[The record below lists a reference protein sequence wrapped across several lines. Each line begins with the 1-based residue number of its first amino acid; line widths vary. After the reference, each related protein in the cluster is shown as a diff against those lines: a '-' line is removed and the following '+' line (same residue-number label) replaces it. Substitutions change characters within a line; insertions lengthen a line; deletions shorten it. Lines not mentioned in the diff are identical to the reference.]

1 MTTVGEVMSW
11 ADQIAPMAYARVA
24 LRTADQF
31 RKKGV
36 NGYLVKSTKLDKE
49 LLDILDQEFLAVFNT
64 ALPTKFKQ

>member
-1 MTTVGEVMSW
+1 MTTVGEVMTW

-36 NGYLVKSTKLDKE
+36 NGYLVKSTKLDNE
-49 LLDILDQEFLAVFNT
+49 LLEILDREFISIFNKP
-64 ALPTKFKQ
+64 LPKNFKN